1 MPLNSCVFCRAHA
14 LISNFMF
21 RWNIKQGISHRFEK
35 DFGHFDY
42 VLLEKIATLEHALTG
57 KLMPGLQL
65 TADFEDTKE
74 KFFYSRESTNIEG
87 EEHLEVLRIPSDLD
101 DDQIILGAASR
112 EPVVTEGTD
121 VEERIIAI
129 SKMMMPLSKS
139 HRWLAARC
147 GLTRAPF
154 VSRSP
159 TEGEWEFTKTLI
171 TQLHCNGYAG
181 SGAKFKKEFLKR
193 WTDACV
199 EMSAGR
205 REDLGIGIL
214 TTASCD
220 RFLDSYKSLLD
231 RKASY
236 AEIRS
241 NDEALRKKLRAG
253 SRMRHQPAKAQH
265 DRGCAQ
271 CHNRPG

>member
-1 MPLNSCVFCRAHA
+1 MC
-14 LISNFMF
+14 
-21 RWNIKQGISHRFEK
+21 ISHSQVYIGRQ
-35 DFGHFDY
+35 
-42 VLLEKIATLEHALTG
+42 ATSSA
-57 KLMPGLQL
+57 
-65 TADFEDTKE
+65 
-74 KFFYSRESTNIEG
+74 
-87 EEHLEVLRIPSDLD
+87 
-101 DDQIILGAASR
+101 
-112 EPVVTEGTD
+112 
-121 VEERIIAI
+121 
-129 SKMMMPLSKS
+129 
-139 HRWLAARC
+139 
-147 GLTRAPF
+147 
-154 VSRSP
+154 
-159 TEGEWEFTKTLI
+159 WEFTKTLI

-199 EMSAGR
+199 EMSAGL